1 MIHNPN
7 TETNRE
13 ALMKALT
20 NPETERRLP
29 SEKLQALIA
38 EEFAKPEEEMDC
50 ELLDVCCQA
59 LEQRQSPFT
68 EGQIARSERKGLRQ
82 FRKRMKQKD
91 TPQRSRASV
100 LVRFATAAAAVLAL
114 LLLPAVSLRSS
125 FKTVLPPDEQQ
136 YLVVGLEEGDAD
148 IARAFADRSTQVR
161 TVHLEN
167 LEEIPSVLGYQ
178 VELPKWLPEGCRLSG
193 IDVEQTEQRDETV
206 VLYRDEQDPEKRV
219 CVDIMCFSDRTG
231 VAVSYEQ
238 NEAGQMI
245 TLENGV
251 QIYTARNE
259 QSFWGLYQSEH
270 HDYYMEVT
278 GYDGNV
284 IPELFSSIG
293 GNKEYEEN

>member
-1 MIHNPN
+1 MKRRNMMTHNPN

-13 ALMKALT
+13 A
-20 NPETERRLP
+20 PEGVERL
-29 SEKLQALIA
+29 SDEELQARIA
-38 EEFAKPEEEMDC
+38 AEFAKPEEEMDC
-50 ELLDVCCQA
+50 EALDVYCRA

-91 TPQRSRASV
+91 TPQRGSASV
-100 LVRFATAAAAVLAL
+100 LLRFATATAAVLAL
-114 LLLPAVSLRSS
+114 LLVPAVSLRSS
-125 FKTVLPPDEQQ
+125 FKTVLPQDEQQ
-136 YLVVGLEEGDAD
+136 FLVVGLEESDAG
-148 IARAFADRSTQVR
+148 IARALADRSAEVR
-161 TVHLEN
+161 TAHLEN

-193 IDVEQTEQRDETV
+193 IDVEQTGQRDETV
-206 VLYRDEQDPEKRV
+206 VVYRDEQDPEKRV
-219 CVDIMCFSDRTG
+219 CVDVTCFSDRTG

-245 TLENGV
+245 ALENGV

-270 HDYYMEVT
+270 HDYFIEVI
-278 GYDGNV
+278 GYDADV
-284 IPELFSSIG
+284 IPRIFASIG
-293 GNKEYEEN
+293 GNE